1 MTLSGVCKSKNLED
15 EQSRRS
21 MRTESS
27 LKRRLDLEISTL
39 QNAPDQTDKLTRL
52 LQLKNRQKDEAIHIG
67 DTEGLVTERLK
78 C

>member
-39 QNAPDQTDKLTRL
+39 QNAPSEADKLTRL

>member
-1 MTLSGVCKSKNLED
+1 MTLSGVNKSKNLED

-21 MRTESS
+21 MRTEPS
-27 LKRRLDLEISTL
+27 LKRRLGLEINTL
-39 QNAPDQTDKLTRL
+39 QNAPSEADKLTRL

-67 DTEGLVTERLK
+67 DTEGLVTQRLK